1 MFRRKRAVRRP
12 HPDPRVEAALQRI
25 ISLRAAVGRAEDRI
39 ANLHEEEERLRHDIR
54 FDPGHAKAYTQQIE
68 DCVSQAAAAEAAIP
82 GLHDQ
87 IAKAIGEL
95 TDDDLLWLDPREE
108 P

>member
-1 MFRRKRAVRRP
+1 MFRRKHAVRRR

-54 FDPGHAKAYTQQIE
+54 FDPGHAETYTQQIE
-68 DCVSQAAAAEAAIP
+68 DCVSQAAAAEAAMP